1 MVDASYS
8 GEIAQEILETAGVLN
23 KYVAFKKAGVF
34 PAKALKRPKRK
45 EPSEPAGKEPRER
58 VLLKWRPAKVM
69 TKARGAPSTNDT
81 PMLPPEFSGR
91 ELAAFMLAGT
101 GAAVADF
108 FGDWEDGPDPARL
121 ELLDEDSGAREA
133 VEDAFTAYREAVER
147 VGQPDLA
154 LAARMY
160 EAHKAYRKA
169 RTDAMGRHGLE
180 DVPQAKAG
188 DRDERRHELDA
199 EYQRRLA
206 LVEGDVSGL
215 EAEMNSL
222 KEKND
227 DAEKAWLRA
236 MVAELLKPDTGPAEP
251 VAEPAPQAGPVWQ
264 AGPDEDLTQDSERR
278 LARLRELGGSAKY
291 KNSAWKFTGIS
302 ALVEREKSEGR
313 KRSDEKTIRAD
324 LKEAAQDELDARRAG
339 AFTGLGAR

>member
-1 MVDASYS
+1 
-8 GEIAQEILETAGVLN
+8 
-23 KYVAFKKAGVF
+23 
-34 PAKALKRPKRK
+34 
-45 EPSEPAGKEPRER
+45 
-58 VLLKWRPAKVM
+58 
-69 TKARGAPSTNDT
+69 
-81 PMLPPEFSGR
+81 MLPPEFSGR

-101 GAAVADF
+101 GALVADF

-160 EAHKAYRKA
+160 EAHRAYRKA
-169 RTDAMGRHGLE
+169 RTDAMGRHGLN
-180 DVPQAKAG
+180 DVPKTKAG
-188 DRDERRHELDA
+188 DSEERRNELDA

-236 MVAELLKPDTGPAEP
+236 MVAELLRPVTGPAEP
-251 VAEPAPQAGPVWQ
+251 VAEPAPQAVPAVQ
-264 AGPDEDLTQDSERR
+264 PEAYAAT
-278 LARLRELGGSAKY
+278 ALRETPMSRAG
-291 KNSAWKFTGIS
+291 
-302 ALVEREKSEGR
+302 LVKAHIHHWP
-313 KRSDEKTIRAD
+313 TIEAD
-324 LKEAAQDELDARRAG
+324 LKDAARNGLSVAKAGERSWSESKALEWARAKGKLTDQPGASSQPSLADPMAAHYGQLAG
-339 AFTGLGAR
+339 LPRQTHTL